1 MDRGQKSL
9 YEGLPEAPGVYIMK
23 SARGA
28 ILYVG
33 KASNLRR
40 RVSSY
45 FTRPHD
51 SRIESLVA
59 EIASIGHEDTDTAIE
74 ALILESALIKR
85 HMPPY
90 NVREKDDKS
99 FLYVVFTKDTF
110 PRVLLVRGK
119 DRAGDEKDIYGPFVA
134 ASSAR
139 AALRIMRRIFP
150 FSDHIQRK
158 SGSKPFDAAQGKPCF
173 NCQIGLCPGTC
184 VKAISRADYAKN
196 IRNLKLFF
204 RGEKKKIIRSL
215 EADMKRYGKAL
226 QFEKAEAAKRKIF
239 ALQHI
244 QDTALIGE
252 NAVEGA
258 GDAMRI
264 EGYDVSNIS
273 GTNPVG
279 AMVVFSG
286 TKPDK
291 KEYRLFNIKGIMGPD
306 DTGMMREMLERRLD
320 NSPSH
325 PKNSEK
331 DGVEGDDRI
340 GCGGRWPL
348 PQMILVDGGQGQANV
363 AEAVLMARGIS
374 IPVVGIA
381 KGADRKGNR
390 FVGKIP
396 EGVAEKTL
404 IAVRDEAHRFS
415 RAGHIR
421 RRGKAF
427 LPS

>member
-1 MDRGQKSL
+1 MDRGRKSL
-9 YEGLPEAPGVYIMK
+9 YEGLPETPGVYIMK

-51 SRIESLVA
+51 SRIESLVG
-59 EIASIGHEDTDTAIE
+59 EIARINHRDTDTAIE

-99 FLYVVFTKDTF
+99 FLYVVFTNDAF

-134 ASSAR
+134 ASAAR

-150 FSDHIQRK
+150 FSDHAKEGMR
-158 SGSKPFDAAQGKPCF
+158 GAKPCF

-184 VKAISRADYAKN
+184 VKAISRVDYAKN

-215 EADMKRYGKAL
+215 EADMARYGKAL

-252 NAVEGA
+252 NAVEEGGEA
-258 GDAMRI
+258 IRI

-279 AMVVFSG
+279 AMVVFAG

-291 KEYRLFNIKGIMGPD
+291 KEYRIFNIRGIMGPD

-320 NSPSH
+320 N
-325 PKNSEK
+325 K
-331 DGVEGDDRI
+331 
-340 GCGGRWPL
+340 WPL
-348 PQMILVDGGQGQANV
+348 PRLILVDGGQGQANV
-363 AEAVLMARGIS
+363 AEAVLMARGLS

-390 FVGKIP
+390 FVGQIP
-396 EGVAEKTL
+396 EGVVEKTL

-415 RAGHIR
+415 RAAHIR

-427 LPS
+427 LNGT